1 MGILDMSTGKFIH
14 EVKTVFRIAGTDSL
28 VNKYEQEL
36 RTNILEASR
45 HGFKRL
51 VISCD
56 RYKYIDEL
64 MRAVENICKE
74 PEFEYVHYHLPYRQV
89 VISWEF
95 PA

>member
-1 MGILDMSTGKFIH
+1 MSKRTFLN
-14 EVKTVFRIAGTDSL
+14 EVKAVYQPAGTDSL

-64 MRAVENICKE
+64 MRAVEDICKE